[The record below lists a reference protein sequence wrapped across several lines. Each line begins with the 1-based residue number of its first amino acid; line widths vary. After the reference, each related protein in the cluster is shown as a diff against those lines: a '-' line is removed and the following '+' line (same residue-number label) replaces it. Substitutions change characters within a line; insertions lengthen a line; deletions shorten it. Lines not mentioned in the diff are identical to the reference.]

1 MLRHQQIA
9 PTPCEQPGGI
19 RHLRLLSFNIQAGIE
34 TTSYRHYFTRG
45 WQHFVAGEDRQL
57 ALRTIGDLFSEFDV
71 VALQEIDGGSL
82 RSRFVNQVDYL
93 ARHADFP
100 WWYSQCNRNLGMLG
114 QHGNGVLSRFLPT
127 VIEDHRLPGAIP
139 GRGAV
144 VMEFGTSPDSLAII
158 GAHLSL
164 SRRARWLQL
173 SYLADLVMQYDHV
186 ILMGDL
192 NTSLSRLLKDSP
204 LRRTNLV
211 APALSHCTYPSWK
224 PAKALDHILVSP
236 HLKTANAR
244 TLGNVCSDH
253 LPLALDIEVPAS
265 VMI

>member
-1 MLRHQQIA
+1 MLRHQEFA
-9 PTPCEQPGGI
+9 PTTSEGRGGP

-34 TTSYRHYFTRG
+34 TTSYHHYFTRG
-45 WQHFVAGEDRQL
+45 WQHLIAGEDRQL
-57 ALRTIGDLFSEFDV
+57 TLRNIGDLFSDFDV

-93 ARHADFP
+93 AQHANFP
-100 WWYSQCNRNLGMLG
+100 YWYSQCNRNLGMLG
-114 QHGNGVLSRFLPT
+114 QHGNGVLSRFHPS

-139 GRGAV
+139 GRGAM
-144 VMEFGTSPDSLAII
+144 VMEFGTSPDSLAVI

-173 SYLADLVMQYDHV
+173 NYLAELVMQYEHV
-186 ILMGDL
+186 ILMGDF
-192 NTSLSRLLKDSP
+192 NTSLYRLLKDSP

-211 APALSHCTYPSWK
+211 APALSHWTYPSWK
-224 PAKALDHILVSP
+224 PARALDHILVSP
-236 HLKTANAR
+236 HVKTENAR
-244 TLGNVCSDH
+244 TLSTVSSDH
-253 LPLALDIEVPAS
+253 LPLALNIELPAC